1 MSQKT
6 IYRNFLFIS
15 LTGLVIFSCTS
26 IKQNTMNRQNAF
38 DWQGHRGA
46 RGLVPENTIPAM
58 YKAIDLGATTL
69 EMDVVITKDKQV
81 ILSHEPF
88 FNHEIASKP
97 DGTAVTI
104 QEEKQL
110 NIFKMS
116 YAATQRYDV
125 GLRGNARFPQ
135 QQKIAITK
143 PLLLQVIDS
152 ADAYARQQHKPLPFY
167 NIETKTQ
174 AATDGVFHPD
184 PKTFVDLLIAV
195 IQNKKIADR
204 VTIQSF
210 DIRTLQ
216 YLHQQYPAIP
226 TVLLIEG
233 DDKRNLQQQLSAL
246 GFTPYA
252 YSPHYSLVNAAM
264 VAECKK
270 QNMQLI
276 PWTVNNLNEM
286 KRLRELG
293 VKGII
298 SDYPN
303 LFYFP

>member
-1 MSQKT
+1 MSYQSA
-6 IYRNFLFIS
+6 YRNLLVIL
-15 LTGLVIFSCTS
+15 LTGLVLFSCIP
-26 IKQNTMNRQNAF
+26 IKQNKMNRNYSF

-81 ILSHEPF
+81 LLSHEPF

-97 DGTAVTI
+97 DGNAVTI

-110 NIFKMS
+110 NIFQMS

-125 GLRGNARFPQ
+125 GLRGNARFPKQ
-135 QQKIAITK
+135 HKMAITK

-174 AATDGVFHPD
+174 ATTDGVFHPD
-184 PKTFVDLLIAV
+184 PKTFVDLLVSI
-195 IQNKKIADR
+195 IQHKKITDR

-216 YLHQQYPAIP
+216 YLHEQYPAIP
-226 TVLLIEG
+226 TALLIEG
-233 DDKRNLQQQLSAL
+233 DDKRSLQQQLSEL

-264 VAECKK
+264 VADCKK

-276 PWTVNNLNEM
+276 PWTVNNLDEM
-286 KRLRELG
+286 KRLRKLG
-293 VKGII
+293 VNGII

>member
-1 MSQKT
+1 MIQNLH
-6 IYRNFLFIS
+6 YRYLFIFF
-15 LTGLVIFSCTS
+15 FSIILLDACTPM
-26 IKQNTMNRQNAF
+26 KQNKMNRNYSF

-46 RGLVPENTIPAM
+46 RGLVPENSIPAM

-81 ILSHEPF
+81 LLSHEPF
-88 FNHEIASKP
+88 FSHEITTNP

-104 QEEKQL
+104 QEEKKL
-110 NIFKMS
+110 NIFQMS

-135 QQKIAITK
+135 QQKMAIKK

-152 ADAYARQQHKPLPFY
+152 ADAYAIQQKKALPYY
-167 NIETKTQ
+167 NIETKSHPS
-174 AATDGVFHPD
+174 TDGVFHPD
-184 PKTFVDLLIAV
+184 PKSFVDLLVAV
-195 IQNKKIADR
+195 IQNKKITDR

-216 YLHQQYPAIP
+216 YLHQQYPDIP
-226 TVLLIEG
+226 TVLLIESE
-233 DDKRNLQQQLSAL
+233 DKRTLQDQLAAL
-246 GFTPYA
+246 GYTPYA
-252 YSPHYSLVNAAM
+252 YSPHYSLVNAVM

-270 QNMQLI
+270 LNMQLI
-276 PWTVNNLNEM
+276 PWTVNNLTEM

-293 VKGII
+293 VNGII

>member
-1 MSQKT
+1 MSYQL
-6 IYRNFLFIS
+6 INRNL
-15 LTGLVIFSCTS
+15 LVILFAGLIVLSCTS
-26 IKQNTMNRQNAF
+26 IKQNKMERNYSF

-58 YKAIDLGATTL
+58 YKAIDLGASTL

-88 FNHEIASKP
+88 FNHEITSKP
-97 DGTAVTI
+97 DGAPVSI

-110 NIFKMS
+110 NIFQMS
-116 YAATQRYDV
+116 FAATQRYDV

-135 QQKIAITK
+135 QQKIPVTK

-152 ADAYARQQHKPLPFY
+152 ADAYARQQHKALPFY

-174 AATDGVFHPD
+174 PATDGIFHPD
-184 PKTFVDLLIAV
+184 PKSFVDILVAV
-195 IQNKKIADR
+195 IQNKKITDR

-216 YLHQQYPAIP
+216 YLHQQYPVIS

-233 DDKRNLQQQLSAL
+233 DDKRTLQQQLADL
-246 GFTPYA
+246 GYIPYV

-270 QNMQLI
+270 HNMQLI
-276 PWTVNNLNEM
+276 PWTVNNLAEM
-286 KRLRELG
+286 KRLRLLG
-293 VKGII
+293 VNGII

>member
-1 MSQKT
+1 MSHNLA
-6 IYRNFLFIS
+6 YRNLLGIVFA
-15 LTGLVIFSCTS
+15 GLVFFSCTP
-26 IKQNTMNRQNAF
+26 IKQNKVNHNYSF

-81 ILSHEPF
+81 LLSHEPF
-88 FNHEIASKP
+88 FNHEITTNP

-104 QEEKQL
+104 QDEKKL
-110 NIFKMS
+110 NIFQMS
-116 YAATQRYDV
+116 FAATQRYDV
-125 GLRGNARFPQ
+125 GLRGNTRFPQ
-135 QQKIAITK
+135 QQKMAIQK

-152 ADAYARQQHKPLPFY
+152 ADAYAIQKKKSLPFY
-167 NIETKTQ
+167 NIETKSQ
-174 AATDGVFHPD
+174 ASTDGFFHPD
-184 PKTFVDLLIAV
+184 PKTFVDLLVAV
-195 IQNKKIADR
+195 IQNKKITDR

-216 YLHQQYPAIP
+216 YLHQQYPNIK

-233 DDKRNLQQQLSAL
+233 EDKRTFQNQLLAL

-252 YSPHYSLVNAAM
+252 YSPHYSLVNAEM

-270 QNMQLI
+270 LNMKLI
-276 PWTVNNLNEM
+276 PWTVNNLAEM

-293 VKGII
+293 VNGII

>member
-1 MSQKT
+1 
-6 IYRNFLFIS
+6 
-15 LTGLVIFSCTS
+15 
-26 IKQNTMNRQNAF
+26 MNRNYSF

-81 ILSHEPF
+81 LLSHEPF

-97 DGTAVTI
+97 DGNAVTI

-110 NIFKMS
+110 NIFQMS

-125 GLRGNARFPQ
+125 GLRGNTRFPQ
-135 QQKIAITK
+135 QQKMAITK

-152 ADAYARQQHKPLPFY
+152 ADAYAKQQKKALPHY

-174 AATDGVFHPD
+174 PSTDGIFHPD
-184 PKTFVDLLIAV
+184 PKTFVDLLVSV
-195 IQNKKIADR
+195 IQNKKITNR

-216 YLHQQYPAIP
+216 YLHQQYPSIP
-226 TVLLIEG
+226 AVLLIEG
-233 DDKRNLQQQLSAL
+233 EDKRSLDQQLSEL
-246 GFTPYA
+246 GFTPFA
-252 YSPHYSLVNAAM
+252 YSPHFSLVNAAM
-264 VAECKK
+264 VADCKK

-276 PWTVNNLNEM
+276 PWTVNNLDEM
-286 KRLRELG
+286 KRLRKLG
-293 VKGII
+293 VNGII

>member
-1 MSQKT
+1 MNQN
-6 IYRNFLFIS
+6 IYYRTLLGTFIA
-15 LTGLVIFSCTS
+15 GLIIFSCTS
-26 IKQNTMNRQNAF
+26 AKQNKMNRNYSF

-110 NIFKMS
+110 NIFQMS

-125 GLRGNARFPQ
+125 GLRGNERFPK
-135 QQKIAITK
+135 QQKMAITK

-152 ADAYARQQHKPLPFY
+152 ADAYAKQLKKVLPYY
-167 NIETKTQ
+167 NIETKSQ
-174 AATDGVFHPD
+174 PSTDGVFHPD

-216 YLHQQYPAIP
+216 YLQQQYPAIP
-226 TVLLIEG
+226 TVLLIEE
-233 DDKRNLQQQLSAL
+233 DDKRSLDQQLSVL
-246 GFTPYA
+246 GFIPYA

-264 VAECKK
+264 VAECMKL
-270 QNMQLI
+270 NMKLI
-276 PWTVNNLNEM
+276 PWTVNNLAEM

-293 VKGII
+293 VDGII

-303 LFYFP
+303 LFYAP

>member
-1 MSQKT
+1 MIQNLH
-6 IYRNFLFIS
+6 YRYLFLFF
-15 LTGLVIFSCTS
+15 FSIILMDACTP
-26 IKQNTMNRQNAF
+26 IKQNKMNRNYSF

-46 RGLVPENTIPAM
+46 RGLVPENSIPAM

-88 FNHEIASKP
+88 FSHEITTNP
-97 DGTAVTI
+97 NGTAVTI
-104 QEEKQL
+104 QEEKKL
-110 NIFKMS
+110 NIFQMS

-135 QQKIAITK
+135 QHKMAVKK

-152 ADAYARQQHKPLPFY
+152 ADAYAIQQKKALPYY
-167 NIETKTQ
+167 NIETKSHPS
-174 AATDGVFHPD
+174 TDGVFHPD
-184 PKTFVDLLIAV
+184 PKSFVDLLVAV
-195 IQNKKIADR
+195 IQNKKITDR

-216 YLHQQYPAIP
+216 YLHQQYPDIP
-226 TVLLIEG
+226 TVLLIESE
-233 DDKRNLQQQLSAL
+233 DKRTLQDHLAAL
-246 GFTPYA
+246 GYTPYA
-252 YSPHYSLVNAAM
+252 YSPHYSLVNAVM

-270 QNMQLI
+270 LNMQLI
-276 PWTVNNLNEM
+276 PWTVNNLKEM

-293 VKGII
+293 VNGII

>member
-1 MSQKT
+1 MIQNLH
-6 IYRNFLFIS
+6 YRYLFLFF
-15 LTGLVIFSCTS
+15 FSIILLDACTPM
-26 IKQNTMNRQNAF
+26 KQNKMNRNYSF

-46 RGLVPENTIPAM
+46 RGLVPENSIPAM

-88 FNHEIASKP
+88 FSHEITTNP
-97 DGTAVTI
+97 NGTAVTI
-104 QEEKQL
+104 QEEKKL
-110 NIFKMS
+110 NIFQMS

-135 QQKIAITK
+135 QHKMAVKK

-152 ADAYARQQHKPLPFY
+152 ADAYAIQQKKALPYY
-167 NIETKTQ
+167 NIETKSHPS
-174 AATDGVFHPD
+174 TDGVFHPD
-184 PKTFVDLLIAV
+184 PKSFVDLLVAV
-195 IQNKKIADR
+195 IQNKKITDR

-216 YLHQQYPAIP
+216 YLHQQYPDIP
-226 TVLLIEG
+226 TVLLIESE
-233 DDKRNLQQQLSAL
+233 DKRTLQDHLAAL
-246 GFTPYA
+246 GYTPYA
-252 YSPHYSLVNAAM
+252 YSPHYSLVNAVM

-270 QNMQLI
+270 LNMQLI
-276 PWTVNNLNEM
+276 PWTVNNLKEM

-293 VKGII
+293 VNGII